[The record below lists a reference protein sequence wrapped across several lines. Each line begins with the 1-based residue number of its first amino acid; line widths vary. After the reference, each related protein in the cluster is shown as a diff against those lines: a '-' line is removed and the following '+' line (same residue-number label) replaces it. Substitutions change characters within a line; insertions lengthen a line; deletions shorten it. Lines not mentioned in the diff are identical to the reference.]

1 MMEVIVYDIGFNFT
15 IESMTKFLVG
25 SLIMTL
31 EHGEIYMLNYA
42 KKLA

>member
-1 MMEVIVYDIGFNFT
+1 MIEVIDYVIGSNFT
-15 IESMTKFLVG
+15 IESITKFLVG

-31 EHGEIYMLNYA
+31 EHGEISILDYV